1 MGRVDLSQAEIV
13 DTHCHPYRVDE
24 ALRDPEGFDTRMMLL
39 GESFLSSSKL
49 DDSLHPF
56 VDGLTVD
63 TIYGIALHR
72 WLAERLGC
80 EPTREAVIAA
90 RAKALRADPV
100 AYARGLLE
108 AERIIAVLA
117 DDGFPQPPIPREE
130 FEAAI
135 GVPVHRVARL
145 EPWILAHREGSFDDL
160 IFGVEDEGTRAAGDP
175 MCVAYK
181 SVIAYRT
188 GLDVGDPTPSEA
200 TEAFA
205 RWRVDGWN
213 ETREHAKPVR
223 DFVLRRAL
231 AVAKEH
237 DRPFHFHCGGGDPD
251 IDLAHAGPKG
261 LFPLL
266 RDVQH
271 QAVVLVHGGWPWVL
285 EGAFVAS
292 VLPNVYLE
300 LSELIPWGWSQ
311 VEWSIEMAIGTV
323 PAAKVLYGSDAIY
336 EPEAFFMSARMT
348 RAALTRVLE
357 RFVQRDYV
365 SVNDAERL
373 GRLVL
378 SGNTLRLHGISA
390 RADPSKR

>member
-1 MGRVDLSQAEIV
+1 MGHVDLSQAEIV
-13 DTHCHPYRVDE
+13 DAHCHPYRVAE
-24 ALRDPEGFDTRMMLL
+24 MLRDPEGFDTRMMLL
-39 GESFLSSSKL
+39 GESFLSSTKL
-49 DDSLHPF
+49 DDSLLPF
-56 VDGLTVD
+56 VDGLTPD
-63 TIYGIALHR
+63 TVYGIALHR

-90 RAKALRADPV
+90 RAEAFRSDPV
-100 AYARGLLE
+100 AYATGLLQ
-108 AERIIAVLA
+108 AERVIGVLA
-117 DDGFPQPPIPREE
+117 DDGFPQPSIPREE

-160 IFGVEDEGTRAAGDP
+160 VAGVEHEVTQAAGDP
-175 MCVAYK
+175 RCVAYK

-188 GLDVGDPTPSEA
+188 GLDVTDPTPGEA
-200 TEAFA
+200 GEAFG
-205 RWRVDGWN
+205 RWRVDGWA

-231 AVAKEH
+231 VVAKTH

-266 RDVQH
+266 RDAQH
-271 QAVVLVHGGWPWVL
+271 QPIVLVHGGWPWVL

-336 EPEAFFMSARMT
+336 EPEAFYVSARLA
-348 RAALTRVLE
+348 RGALTRVLE
-357 RFVQRDYV
+357 RFVERDYV
-365 SVNDAERL
+365 TAGDAQRL
-373 GRLVL
+373 GRMVL
-378 SGNTLRLHGISA
+378 AENCRRVHGISA
-390 RADPSKR
+390 A

>member
-1 MGRVDLSQAEIV
+1 VDLSQADIV
-13 DTHCHPYRVDE
+13 DAHCHPYRVDE

-49 DDSLHPF
+49 DPTLHPF
-56 VDGLTVD
+56 VDSLTPD
-63 TIYGIALHR
+63 TVYGIALHR

-80 EPTREAVIAA
+80 EPTQKAVRAA
-90 RAKALRADPV
+90 RAEAFRADPV
-100 AYARGLLE
+100 AYATVLLQ
-108 AERIIAVLA
+108 AERVVGVLA

-145 EPWILAHREGSFDDL
+145 EPWILAHRDGSFDDL
-160 IFGVEDEGTRAAGDP
+160 VGGVEHEVTQAAGDP
-175 MCVAYK
+175 RCVAYK

-188 GLDVGDPTPSEA
+188 GLDVTDPTPGEA
-200 TEAFA
+200 GESFEH
-205 RWRVDGWN
+205 WRADAWS
-213 ETREHAKPVR
+213 ETRQHAKPVR

-231 AVAKEH
+231 AVAREH

-251 IDLAHAGPKG
+251 IDLEHAGPRG

-271 QAVVLVHGGWPWVL
+271 QPVVLVHGGWPWVL

-336 EPEAFFMSARMT
+336 EPEAFYMSARMT

-357 RFVQRDYV
+357 GFVEHEYFTAE
-365 SVNDAERL
+365 DAGRL

-378 SGNTLRLHGISA
+378 GGNTLRLHGISG
-390 RADPSKR
+390 SG